1 MFPAF
6 RLCAVNLK
14 SQYGRRRDDRDF
26 QCLTPDSLRI
36 RKPLTQSG
44 KRLSSQTYRRKT
56 TGHEMTRRH
65 LLTHNAGNAAATPA
79 KCAATCCGQQPFS
92 HVSFSV
98 AILFSTL
105 LLCTI
110 GMAQD
115 RYFPL
120 HHRQPTGIAGRWSVL
135 THPQKFGYTQPVE
148 IRLPSVGHVTYYQG
162 SPQNAV
168 LTQSPSKVG
177 MNVGYSY
184 RIRISGM
191 PEFPGAE
198 LYPTIEILDRLHPP
212 QGQLEQFPIPIELTA
227 DEIEIVLQDRM
238 VTKVVY
244 LEQPDLA
251 APIQQEARIRVEDLS
266 PTTNLL
272 QAADERG
279 RPMAIVRIGGRIP
292 DPTTPGDAFYSTSPL
307 LIPPQ

>member
-1 MFPAF
+1 
-6 RLCAVNLK
+6 
-14 SQYGRRRDDRDF
+14 
-26 QCLTPDSLRI
+26 
-36 RKPLTQSG
+36 
-44 KRLSSQTYRRKT
+44 
-56 TGHEMTRRH
+56 MTRRH
-65 LLTHNAGNAAATPA
+65 SLTDNAGSAVATARKYAAV
-79 KCAATCCGQQPFS
+79 CSRQQRFS
-92 HVSFSV
+92 HAAFSL

-177 MNVGYSY
+177 MNVGFSY

-212 QGQLEQFPIPIELTA
+212 EGQLEQFPIPIELTA

-251 APIQQEARIRVEDLS
+251 APLQQEARIRVEELS
-266 PTTNLL
+266 PSANLL

-292 DPTTPGDAFYSTSPL
+292 DPMTPGDAFYSTSPL
-307 LIPPQ
+307 FIPPQ